1 MPYPSISED
10 CGSLSQLEPSVA
22 QTDVHDIVERSLRE
36 VLLICEQACA
46 TRQSAPEGS
55 PDWYKRTGEILACA
69 KLTSVLC
76 KLEQGIRAQDRAQ
89 VHQ

>member
-10 CGSLSQLEPSVA
+10 CGSLLQPELSVA
-22 QTDVHDIVERSLRE
+22 QMDVHDIVERSLRE

-46 TRQSAPEGS
+46 TRQTAPEGS
-55 PDWYKRTGEILACA
+55 PEWYKRTGEILACA

-76 KLEQGIRAQDRAQ
+76 RLEQSVRVQHRAQ